1 MKKVFFWI
9 FILAFILGNLGSYSL
24 AQRGEEN
31 RGHRSDEVVEIK
43 IIAPSVIEGSGKHE
57 IKAQIIKGKEAVQE
71 VEFYAKPSFS
81 LQPIYLGK
89 GEKTE
94 NEVKLEYDFKNLPN
108 GEYQIYAKAKTDFG
122 EIESEGKTIK
132 VDLKEEVAPP
142 GITSGTGPSISG
154 RAPSEPIAIP
164 EIVPPQKPTPP
175 SEESSS
181 APKEMPWAEE
191 GPRGPKPWVA
201 QRVQLIQNA
210 ISQTQSAQNEVKT
223 KVQTFLS
230 SNPDLPQKAKEKLAD
245 LPRVL
250 SKEKELEA
258 KKINLDSKLTG
269 KPMAGILPVPTS
281 QPTPSLEERKEEIQE
296 KAKEIQNL
304 TPPPGKEDL
313 AKRMSEDVKKAQEEI
328 EKKIEEE
335 RKKLQEIDSNLTLT
349 SEEKKK
355 ALEELKAE
363 IEKNLPKERA
373 ETLKKEVDDLIK
385 KIEEATKKAAQNKT
399 FILEEDFDFDGLSNA
414 KEIELGTDPLKADSD
429 NDGFVDGVET
439 QLGYDPKKVSPAKLL
454 KAPDPRKILP
464 KEVDK
469 LKIEKVDT
477 ITIAEKPALKIE
489 GKGLPGSFILIYI
502 YSTPIVA
509 MVKVDQNGNWVYIL
523 DKLPEP
529 GEHEIYVV
537 LQDNKGEVVA
547 RSEGFYF
554 TLLAGNVIRLL
565 PEVWAKE
572 EKVVMPT
579 ERYYVFSKEVFILF
593 VISLILVG
601 ISLAL
606 FAVGLVKRK

>member
-9 FILAFILGNLGSYSL
+9 FLLAFILGDLGNYSL
-24 AQRGEEN
+24 AQKGEEN

-43 IIAPSVIEGSGKHE
+43 IIAPPVIEESGKHE

-81 LQPIYLGK
+81 LQAIYLGK
-89 GEKTE
+89 GEKKE
-94 NEVKLEYDFKNLPN
+94 NEAKLEYDFKNLPN
-108 GEYQIYAKAKTDFG
+108 GEYQIYAKVKTDFG

-132 VDLKEEVAPP
+132 VDLKEEVAPAETMPP
-142 GITSGTGPSISG
+142 GITPGAGPSTP
-154 RAPSEPIAIP
+154 AATPSVLGTI
-164 EIVPPQKPTPP
+164 Q
-175 SEESSS
+175 
-181 APKEMPWAEE
+181 
-191 GPRGPKPWVA
+191 
-201 QRVQLIQNA
+201 QIQNA
-210 ISQTQSAQNEVKT
+210 ISQTQSAENEIKT
-223 KVQTFLS
+223 EVQTFLS
-230 SNPDLPQKAKEKLAD
+230 SNPDLPQKAKEKIAD
-245 LPRVL
+245 LPRFL
-250 SKEKELEA
+250 SNEKELEA

-269 KPMAGILPVPTS
+269 KPMAGITPVPIPS
-281 QPTPSLEERKEEIQE
+281 PKPTPSLDERKKELQE

-373 ETLKKEVDDLIK
+373 ETLKKEIDDLIK

-454 KAPDPRKILP
+454 KSPDPRKTPP

-523 DKLPEP
+523 DKPLEP

-606 FAVGLVKRK
+606 FAVGLAKRK

>member
-9 FILAFILGNLGSYSL
+9 FLLAFILGNLGNYSL

-94 NEVKLEYDFKNLPN
+94 NEAKLEYDFKNLPN

-142 GITSGTGPSISG
+142 GITSGT
-154 RAPSEPIAIP
+154 EV
-164 EIVPPQKPTPP
+164 EQ
-175 SEESSS
+175 
-181 APKEMPWAEE
+181 
-191 GPRGPKPWVA
+191 
-201 QRVQLIQNA
+201 IQNA

-230 SNPDLPQKAKEKLAD
+230 ANPDLPQKAKEKIAD

-250 SKEKELEA
+250 SNEKELEA
-258 KKINLDSKLTG
+258 KKIILDSKLTG
-269 KPMAGILPVPTS
+269 KPIAGIPPVPTS
-281 QPTPSLEERKEEIQE
+281 QPTPSLEEREKKLQE

-304 TPPPGKEDL
+304 TPSPGKEDL

-373 ETLKKEVDDLIK
+373 ETLKKEIDDLIK
-385 KIEEATKKAAQNKT
+385 KIEEVTKKAAQNKT

-414 KEIELGTDPLKADSD
+414 EEIELGTDPFKADTD
-429 NDGFVDGVET
+429 NDGFVDGVEI

-454 KAPDPRKILP
+454 KSPDPRKIPP

-469 LKIEKVDT
+469 LKIEKVD
-477 ITIAEKPALKIE
+477 IVTIAEKPALKIE

-523 DKLPEP
+523 DKPLEP

-606 FAVGLVKRK
+606 FAVGLAKRK

>member
-9 FILAFILGNLGSYSL
+9 FLLAFILGDLGSYSL
-24 AQRGEEN
+24 AQKGEEN
-31 RGHRSDEVVEIK
+31 RGHQSDEVVEIK
-43 IIAPSVIEGSGKHE
+43 IIAPSVIKESGKHE
-57 IKAQIIKGKEAVQE
+57 IKAQIIKGKEVVQE

-94 NEVKLEYDFKNLPN
+94 NEAKLEYDFKNLPN
-108 GEYQIYAKAKTDFG
+108 GEYQIYAKVKTDFG

-132 VDLKEEVAPP
+132 VDLKEEIPPAETVPP
-142 GITSGTGPSISG
+142 GITPET
-154 RAPSEPIAIP
+154 APS
-164 EIVPPQKPTPP
+164 TPAATP
-175 SEESSS
+175 SVL
-181 APKEMPWAEE
+181 
-191 GPRGPKPWVA
+191 GTI
-201 QRVQLIQNA
+201 QQIQNA
-210 ISQTQSAQNEVKT
+210 ISQTQSAQNEVQT
-223 KVQTFLS
+223 QVQTFLS
-230 SNPDLPQKAKEKLAD
+230 SNPDLPQKAKEKVAD

-250 SKEKELEA
+250 SNEKELEA

-269 KPMAGILPVPTS
+269 KPMAGIPPVPIP
-281 QPTPSLEERKEEIQE
+281 QPTSSLDEREKEIQE

-313 AKRMSEDVKKAQEEI
+313 AKRMSEDVKKAKEEI

-349 SEEKKK
+349 SQEKKK

-373 ETLKKEVDDLIK
+373 ETLKKEIDDLIK

-414 KEIELGTDPLKADSD
+414 KEIELGTDPFKADTD
-429 NDGFVDGVET
+429 NDGFVDGVEI

-454 KAPDPRKILP
+454 KSPDPRKTSP

-523 DKLPEP
+523 DKPLEP

-606 FAVGLVKRK
+606 FAVGLAKRK